1 MIFVILERV
10 KFKLFVM
17 LFCHNEILLQH
28 SSVASC
34 LSIFGFLIFASISY
48 IIAPRQGYDMLNG
61 LFAKLPDNATSIF
74 HSDQGC
80 QYQHSEYQNLL
91 SEHNITQSML
101 RKGNYLKE
109 YIYYYNNERIV
120 SKLKMSPVKY
130 RTNSLAS

>member
-1 MIFVILERV
+1 
-10 KFKLFVM
+10 
-17 LFCHNEILLQH
+17 
-28 SSVASC
+28 
-34 LSIFGFLIFASISY
+34 
-48 IIAPRQGYDMLNG
+48 MLNG

-74 HSDQGC
+74 HSDQGS

-120 SKLKMSPVKY
+120 PAWFLPVLHY
-130 RTNSLAS
+130 IDLASNSASLSTQASESTFHRHAFCVPLRLNPQTLMACVLVHIV